1 LFDPGDI
8 GSLFAEEM
16 PRVFQVPA
24 QLTLAFG
31 ATSGKPGETTIVPSI
46 KLPSFP
52 VQISVVFDWLL
63 LLRLSPQHADEL
75 FSFEIL
81 ASATVAPRPD

>member
-1 LFDPGDI
+1 VQLRNGR
-8 GSLFAEEM
+8 GTSLRPLLVAHSDS
-16 PRVFQVPA
+16 
-24 QLTLAFG
+24 AFSG

>member
-1 LFDPGDI
+1 VL
-8 GSLFAEEM
+8 AERFRESRC
-16 PRVFQVPA
+16 PSESEISSDKKPSDS
-24 QLTLAFG
+24 AFSG

>member
-1 LFDPGDI
+1 
-8 GSLFAEEM
+8 
-16 PRVFQVPA
+16 
-24 QLTLAFG
+24 LAFG